1 MAAALALALAA
12 GAVTAARQAGRAG
25 PREVPTTQVRRGRL
39 ELHAYATGE
48 LRPSRSGMLV
58 APSVAG
64 TLQIVRL
71 AQTGTRVQ
79 AGEVV
84 CEFDPSEQE
93 YNLEQSRSEL
103 LQAEQEGVKIKAD
116 AAVQAAQDQVA
127 LLAARFALR
136 RAELE
141 VSRNELVSA
150 IDAQKNLLSLEEAKR
165 RLEQLGQD
173 VRSRQASSV
182 ASLAVADEK
191 RKRARLGLQQAQ
203 QNIENMTLRAPIGG
217 LVSLKE
223 NMDSTGGFFTTGMV
237 LPEYREGDLVQ
248 PGRMVAEVLATE
260 DMEILAKINENDRA
274 NLDPGQAVEVQVDAV
289 PGKRFTGKI
298 KTVAGLAARRFWGGD
313 GAKKFDVTFS
323 IDRPD
328 SAIRPGATAQ
338 VTIAGQAVK
347 DALYVPRQALFEKE
361 GKPIVY
367 VRDGAGFQPREVK
380 IVHRTESHAVVD
392 GLREGTEVAL
402 VSPEEAEKKPAA
414 TSGPPGAAMGG
425 AR

>member
-25 PREVPTTQVRRGRL
+25 PREVPTTHVRRGRL

-217 LVSLKE
+217 LVS
-223 NMDSTGGFFTTGMV
+223 
-237 LPEYREGDLVQ
+237 
-248 PGRMVAEVLATE
+248 
-260 DMEILAKINENDRA
+260 
-274 NLDPGQAVEVQVDAV
+274 
-289 PGKRFTGKI
+289 
-298 KTVAGLAARRFWGGD
+298 
-313 GAKKFDVTFS
+313 
-323 IDRPD
+323 
-328 SAIRPGATAQ
+328 
-338 VTIAGQAVK
+338 
-347 DALYVPRQALFEKE
+347 
-361 GKPIVY
+361 
-367 VRDGAGFQPREVK
+367 
-380 IVHRTESHAVVD
+380 
-392 GLREGTEVAL
+392 
-402 VSPEEAEKKPAA
+402 
-414 TSGPPGAAMGG
+414 
-425 AR
+425 